1 MMKRRYILQ
10 SNEQGAL
17 ASNQGKI
24 LEKTV
29 ETTFQAKGFEIIKY
43 RTWDK
48 NREKYGSE
56 LLLENCPF
64 KNIYHHDGNTEFLLK
79 SKKFDC
85 EIRIECKWQQ
95 SNGSVDEKFP
105 YLYLNCIEAMPEKEI
120 VIIVD
125 GGGAKVGAITWLQE
139 TVKSK
144 KYTSDYNNDKTI
156 HVFSLAEFIKWANI
170 RFR

>member
-1 MMKRRYILQ
+1 MLQ
-10 SNEQGAL
+10 ANKQGAL

-29 ETTFQAKGFEIIKY
+29 ESTFSAKGFEVTKY
-43 RTWDK
+43 RAWDK
-48 NREKYGSE
+48 DRSKYGEE

-64 KNIYHHDGNTEFLLK
+64 KNIYNHDGNTEFLLR
-79 SKKFDC
+79 SKKFNC

-105 YLYLNCIEAMPEKEI
+105 YLYLNCIEAMPENEI
-120 VIIVD
+120 VIIID
-125 GGGAKVGAITWLQE
+125 GGGAKAGAVKWLKNTIE
-139 TVKSK
+139 SK
-144 KYTSDYNNDKTI
+144 KYTSEENNNKNI
-156 HVFSLAEFIKWANI
+156 HVFSLVEFIKWANK

>member
-1 MMKRRYILQ
+1 MSE
-10 SNEQGAL
+10 SNEKGAL

-29 ETTFQAKGFEIIKY
+29 ESTFRSKGFEVIKY
-43 RTWDK
+43 RQWDK
-48 NREKYGSE
+48 NHQLYSEE

-64 KNIYHHDGNTEFLLK
+64 KNIYNHDGNTEFLLK
-79 SKKFDC
+79 SKKFNC

-120 VIIVD
+120 VIIID
-125 GGGAKVGAITWLQE
+125 GGGAKAGSIQWL
-139 TVKSK
+139 KSTIEKK
-144 KYTSDYNNDKTI
+144 KYTSPDNNDKKI
-156 HVFSLAEFIKWANI
+156 YVFTLSEFIQWANK

>member
-1 MMKRRYILQ
+1 MP
-10 SNEQGAL
+10 EQNDKGSL
-17 ASNQGKI
+17 ASNQGKV
-24 LEKTV
+24 LENTV
-29 ETTFQAKGFEIIKY
+29 ESTFKSKGFEVVMY
-43 RTWDK
+43 RTWEKKK
-48 NREKYGSE
+48 NLYSDE

-64 KNIYHHDGNTEFLLK
+64 INIYQHSGNTEFLLK

-120 VIIVD
+120 VIIID
-125 GGGAKVGAITWLQE
+125 GGGAKPGSIQWLKTAVSE
-139 TVKSK
+139 K
-144 KYTSDYNNDKTI
+144 KYTSKANEDTEI
-156 HVFSLAEFIKWANI
+156 HIFTLSEFIQWANK

>member
-1 MMKRRYILQ
+1 MSEKGYLAN
-10 SNEQGAL
+10 SQGR
-17 ASNQGKI
+17 I

-29 ETTFQAKGFEIIKY
+29 ESTFMTKGFEVVKY
-43 RTWDK
+43 RSWKRD
-48 NREKYGSE
+48 ESKYSSE

-64 KNIYHHDGNTEFLLK
+64 KNIYGHDGNTEFILK
-79 SKKFDC
+79 SKKFNC

-120 VIIVD
+120 VIIID
-125 GGGAKVGAITWLQE
+125 GGGAKEGAIKWLKE
-139 TVKSK
+139 SIKLK
-144 KYTSDYNNDKTI
+144 KYTSINNNDKI
-156 HVFSLAEFIKWANI
+156 IQVFSLTDFIQWANS

>member
-1 MMKRRYILQ
+1 MQ
-10 SNEQGAL
+10 EQNDKGAL

-24 LEKTV
+24 LENTV
-29 ETTFQAKGFEIIKY
+29 ESTFKSKGFEIVKY

-48 NREKYGSE
+48 NRDKYGNE

-64 KNIYHHDGNTEFLLK
+64 INIYDHAGNTEFLLK
-79 SKKFDC
+79 SKKYDC

-120 VIIVD
+120 VIIID
-125 GGGAKVGAITWLQE
+125 GGGAKPGSVTWLKNA
-139 TVKSK
+139 VKEK
-144 KYTSDYNNDKTI
+144 KYTSDINNDKTI
-156 HVFSLAEFIKWANI
+156 RVFTLSEFIVWANKM
-170 RFR
+170 FR

>member
-1 MMKRRYILQ
+1 M
-10 SNEQGAL
+10 
-17 ASNQGKI
+17 
-24 LEKTV
+24 
-29 ETTFQAKGFEIIKY
+29 
-43 RTWDK
+43 
-48 NREKYGSE
+48 
-56 LLLENCPF
+56 
-64 KNIYHHDGNTEFLLK
+64 LK

-125 GGGAKVGAITWLQE
+125 GDGAKAGAITWLQE

-144 KYTSDYNNDKTI
+144 KYTSDSNNDKTI

>member
-1 MMKRRYILQ
+1 M
-10 SNEQGAL
+10 
-17 ASNQGKI
+17 
-24 LEKTV
+24 
-29 ETTFQAKGFEIIKY
+29 
-43 RTWDK
+43 
-48 NREKYGSE
+48 
-56 LLLENCPF
+56 
-64 KNIYHHDGNTEFLLK
+64 LK

-144 KYTSDYNNDKTI
+144 KYTSDYNNDKII

-170 RFR
+170 RFRWFVQHPLQRWHCFLKTIFPSRKYTAKYLGSKGEENE

>member
-1 MMKRRYILQ
+1 MSQ
-10 SNEQGAL
+10 STEKGAL

-24 LEKTV
+24 LEKNV
-29 ETTFQAKGFEIIKY
+29 ESTFSAKGFTIVKY
-43 RTWDK
+43 RVWNK
-48 NREKYGSE
+48 NKANYGDE

-64 KNIYHHDGNTEFLLK
+64 KNIYNHDGNTEFLLK
-79 SKKFDC
+79 SKKFNC

-120 VIIVD
+120 VIIID
-125 GGGAKVGAITWLQE
+125 GGGAKAGSIEWLKNTIQ
-139 TVKSK
+139 TK
-144 KYTSDYNNDKTI
+144 KYTSDINNDKTI
-156 HVFSLAEFIKWANI
+156 HVFNLTEFIQWANK

>member
-1 MMKRRYILQ
+1 MSLP
-10 SNEQGAL
+10 SDNEKGAL

-29 ETTFQAKGFEIIKY
+29 ESTFKSKGFEIVKY

-48 NREKYGSE
+48 NRSNYGDE

-64 KNIYHHDGNTEFLLK
+64 KNIYDHDGNTEFLIK
-79 SKKFDC
+79 SKKHNR

-95 SNGSVDEKFP
+95 SSGSVDEKFP
-105 YLYLNCIEAMPEKEI
+105 YLYLNCIEAMPETEI

-125 GGGAKVGAITWLQE
+125 GGGARQGAIAWLKE
-139 TVKSK
+139 VGKSK
-144 KYTSDYNNDKTI
+144 KYTSEHNRNKII
-156 HVFSLAEFIKWANI
+156 HIFSLSEFIQWANI
-170 RFR
+170 QFR